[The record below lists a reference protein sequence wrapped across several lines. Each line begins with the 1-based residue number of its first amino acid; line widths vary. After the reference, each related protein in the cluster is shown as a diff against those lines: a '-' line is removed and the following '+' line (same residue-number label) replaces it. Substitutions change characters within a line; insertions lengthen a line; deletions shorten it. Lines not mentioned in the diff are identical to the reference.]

1 MISKSPVVFFIG
13 FVFPEPQSSAAGS
26 RIIQLINFFKTQG
39 FTVVFGSAANRSEHS
54 FDLKSIGVVEE
65 QLNLNSNCF
74 DDFILKLNP
83 GIVVFDRFMTEEQ
96 FGWRVADF
104 CPKAIRILDT
114 EDLHFLRKARKNNKN
129 ASTVFSKEYLKT
141 DTAKRELASIYRSDL
156 SLIISEVEMDILIKQ
171 LNIAPDL
178 LIYLPFLLD
187 NQ

>member
-83 GIVVFDRFMTEEQ
+83 DIVVFDRFMTEEQ

-104 CPKAIRILDT
+104 CPKAIRKFLQWMKSFVAKILLMLFHQMDQH
-114 EDLHFLRKARKNNKN
+114 LQL
-129 ASTVFSKEYLKT
+129 
-141 DTAKRELASIYRSDL
+141 L
-156 SLIISEVEMDILIKQ
+156 SLARESNCMVL
-171 LNIAPDL
+171 
-178 LIYLPFLLD
+178 
-187 NQ
+187 